1 MLDIKNKNEIIS
13 NHEQIDEEDIEM
25 PSLREEEQSEGLK
38 SMMLSLDEHSK
49 ECKILHASPKQ

>member
-1 MLDIKNKNEIIS
+1 MLEIKNKHEIIS

-25 PSLREEEQSEGLK
+25 PSLREEEQNECLK
-38 SMMLSLDEHSK
+38 IMMQSLHERSK